1 MSPVRINYKDAPE
14 APTLDYV
21 YTSRTKVKN
30 QKTQTIA
37 VLIVGPYQ
45 NRTLYRKRRFDWMLR
60 AYGLAWSYDHVV
72 LVLPAK
78 KHLVDYTPWISHY
91 RESVI
96 KHQPSNSKSTKAE
109 PQIAGTRYPCVH
121 AISVN
126 IPWFDAQDVA
136 AIASLAI

>member
-1 MSPVRINYKDAPE
+1 
-14 APTLDYV
+14 
-21 YTSRTKVKN
+21 
-30 QKTQTIA
+30 
-37 VLIVGPYQ
+37 
-45 NRTLYRKRRFDWMLR
+45 MLR

-96 KHQPSNSKSTKAE
+96 KHQSSNSKSTKVE
-109 PQIAGTRYPCVH
+109 PQTAGTRYPCVH

-126 IPWFDAQDVA
+126 IPWIDAQDEA
-136 AIASLAI
+136 AIASLAT